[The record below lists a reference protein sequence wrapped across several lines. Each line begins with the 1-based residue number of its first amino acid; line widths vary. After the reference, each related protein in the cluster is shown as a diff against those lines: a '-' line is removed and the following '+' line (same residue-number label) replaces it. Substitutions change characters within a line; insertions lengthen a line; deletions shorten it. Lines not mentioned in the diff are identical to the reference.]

1 MRKLFMMLAVVAAM
15 AAATA
20 EAAEEAKISL
30 PPEVVMTNDPA
41 QRAQFV
47 VNMFFAS
54 CFVNFFTPERIPE
67 WADTYM
73 NLLVPEDAAQFLK
86 SVGAKEGRVW
96 YAAIPASRKPVSAEL
111 VPGGEFALVSE
122 PGKCHIVGLGADEV
136 AFHAAIEKFSK
147 DAKANMKGREIAYTY
162 RAKGEAPRGGK
173 PVVNN
178 TSFVTIRQPKN
189 GFVMTVFGTSAPGKL
204 QEVTSMITV
213 FSNAKLPEKP
223 AKK

>member
-1 MRKLFMMLAVVAAM
+1 MRKFIMMLAVAAAM
-15 AAATA
+15 AAPAA
-20 EAAEEAKISL
+20 QAAEEKKISL
-30 PPEVVMTNDPA
+30 PPETVMMNDPA

-54 CFVNFFTPERIPE
+54 CFVNFFNPERIPE

-73 NLLVPEDAAQFLK
+73 TPLVPDDAAQFLK
-86 SVGAKEGRVW
+86 SVGAKEGKVW
-96 YAAIPASRKPVSAEL
+96 YAAIPATRKPVSAEL
-111 VPGGEFALVSE
+111 VPGGEFALVHE
-122 PGKCHIVGLGADEV
+122 PGKCHVVGLGTDET
-136 AFHAAIEKFSK
+136 AFHAAIEKFSQ
-147 DAKANMKGREIAYTY
+147 DARANMKGRDVAYIY
-162 RAKGEAPRGGK
+162 RAKGETPKGGK

-178 TSFVTIRQPKN
+178 TSFVTILQPKN

-213 FSNAKLPEKP
+213 FSNAKQPEAP